1 MGKLSTDDST
11 RLTALRF
18 PLIVAVVFIHANN
31 DRIGVPAPP
40 EPPERFVH
48 LVRMTLSDEL
58 AAVAVPLFF
67 FVSGFLFFVGAPLDR
82 ARFGEKLA
90 RRVRTLLVP
99 YLLWN
104 IALALALALAH
115 TIPAA
120 RGLLSGAQGGFIGAG
135 PLAWVDASL
144 GVTRAP
150 VAYQFWFIRDLML
163 VVLLAPLLDL
173 ALRRAP
179 WFGLAAFGLP
189 WLTHT
194 WPIAIP
200 GAVGILFFYFG
211 GWVAHRAGSP
221 FLLDRWTAW
230 LGALYLA
237 LVAALVLGLT
247 GAAFPY
253 VHQVGIVLGMAVALG
268 LTRATLARPRVDA
281 LLAAL
286 AGAAFFV
293 FAAHEPLLTIV
304 RRVAAK
310 ATGPIGPALDLALYC
325 LFPTLVIVGLVL
337 VHRALRRVAP
347 GFVDTITGGR

>member
-1 MGKLSTDDST
+1 MSKLSTDDSA

-18 PLIVAVVFIHANN
+18 PLIVAVVLIHANN
-31 DRIGVPAPP
+31 DRIGLPAPP
-40 EPPERFVH
+40 GGAERFVH

-67 FVSGFLFFVGAPLDR
+67 FISGFLFFVGAPLDR
-82 ARFGEKLA
+82 AGFGAKLG

-99 YLLWN
+99 YLFWN
-104 IALALALALAH
+104 VALALALALAH
-115 TIPAA
+115 VVPAA
-120 RGLLSGAQGGFIGAG
+120 RGLLSGAQGAFIEAG
-135 PLAWVDASL
+135 PLAWADAIL

-173 ALRRAP
+173 VLRRAA
-179 WFGLAAFGLP
+179 WLGLVAFGLP

-200 GAVGILFFYFG
+200 GAVGLLFFYLG
-211 GWVAHRAGSP
+211 GWAAQRAGSP
-221 FLLDRWTAW
+221 FLLDRWTVR
-230 LGALYLA
+230 LGVLYVA

-253 VHQVGIVLGMAVALG
+253 VHQIAIVLGMAVALG
-268 LTRATLARPRVDA
+268 STRAVLARPRA
-281 LLAAL
+281 NAALAAL

-293 FAAHEPLLTIV
+293 FAAHEPLLTIT

-310 ATGPIGPALDLALYC
+310 ATGPMGPALDLALYC
-325 LFPTLVIVGLVL
+325 LLPTLVIIGLVV
-337 VHRALRRVAP
+337 VHRALRRAAP
-347 GFVDTITGGR
+347 RFVDTITGGR